1 MFDNNEIV
9 LVADGDHA
17 VRQSVKFAL
26 ELEGLTVGTCASGE
40 ELFRHPDLDRASC
53 LVFDH
58 HMADRDGLEI
68 ADLLAERGVRGPRVL
83 TTQTSSVHLRREAA
97 KRRVVR
103 VLEKPLLG
111 DVLAKAI
118 RDAMAQGRDRAHD
131 SVPGCVTAALLRT
144 TT

>member
-1 MFDNNEIV
+1 MFENREIV
-9 LVADGDHA
+9 LVADGDAA

-40 ELFRHPDLDRASC
+40 ELLGHPDLDRASC

-58 HMADRDGLEI
+58 HMPDRDGLAI
-68 ADLLAERGVRGPRVL
+68 ADLLTERGVRASRVL
-83 TTQTSSVHLRREAA
+83 TTQTSSVQLRREAA
-97 KRRVVR
+97 KRHVAR

-111 DVLAKAI
+111 DVLARAI
-118 RDAMAQGRDRAHD
+118 RDAVACGRGRAPD
-131 SVPGCVTAALLRT
+131 MEPGCVTAMLLRT